1 MALPAPS
8 EAPLHE
14 SDRFPSAKVA
24 LTEQAVGA
32 PQAVMSQKMLLLIF
46 STE

>member
-8 EAPLHE
+8 DAPLHE
-14 SDRFPSAKVA
+14 SAMFPSAKVT

-32 PQAVMSQKMLLLIF
+32 PQAVMSQKMLLLTF